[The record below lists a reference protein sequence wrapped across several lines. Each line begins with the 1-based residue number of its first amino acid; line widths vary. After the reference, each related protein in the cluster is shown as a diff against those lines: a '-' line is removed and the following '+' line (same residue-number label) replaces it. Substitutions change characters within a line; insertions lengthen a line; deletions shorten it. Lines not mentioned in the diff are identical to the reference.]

1 MKKDINYKLTMNN
14 GKEIPQFGLGVYLT
28 KSGKETLNAVTWALK
43 AGYRHVDTARIYGNE
58 KEVGEAVRNSGV
70 KREELFITTK
80 LWNDDHGYES
90 TLKAFDKS
98 LKTLNVDYI
107 DLYLIHWP
115 VKGKRKDT
123 WKAFEKIY
131 ESGYCKSVGVSN
143 YMVWHLEELFT
154 YANVIPALNQVEFSP
169 YAYNKELLDFCTKN
183 KILLEAYSPLTRMK
197 KLGDPKLTAIAK
209 KHGKTAAQVLIR
221 WAIEH
226 ELVVIPK
233 SAHKDRIIENA
244 NVFDFTLDESDLRI
258 LDNMNEDFRVSWD
271 PTTAD

>member
-1 MKKDINYKLTMNN
+1 
-14 GKEIPQFGLGVYLT
+14 
-28 KSGKETLNAVTWALK
+28 
-43 AGYRHVDTARIYGNE
+43 
-58 KEVGEAVRNSGV
+58 
-70 KREELFITTK
+70 
-80 LWNDDHGYES
+80 
-90 TLKAFDKS
+90 
-98 LKTLNVDYI
+98 
-107 DLYLIHWP
+107 
-115 VKGKRKDT
+115 
-123 WKAFEKIY
+123 
-131 ESGYCKSVGVSN
+131 
-143 YMVWHLEELFT
+143 MVWHLEELFT